1 MQKFTEDLLIRQRQE
16 FDFAV
21 WSSAGR
27 DDTLILAEKL
37 FGKFLRQ
44 LLFVTFDESGSLTPK
59 PSAKNLA
66 NIWAKYPQHS
76 EQSTIVVS
84 SQWNEVVDFQ
94 RNDIVLPEFEPKL
107 GRTDFLS
114 DSHLT
119 WLGQYLRFI
128 LTLQD

>member
-1 MQKFTEDLLIRQRQE
+1 MQKFTEDLLIKQRQE

-66 NIWAKYPQHS
+66 NIWAKYP
-76 EQSTIVVS
+76 
-84 SQWNEVVDFQ
+84 
-94 RNDIVLPEFEPKL
+94 
-107 GRTDFLS
+107 
-114 DSHLT
+114 
-119 WLGQYLRFI
+119 
-128 LTLQD
+128 